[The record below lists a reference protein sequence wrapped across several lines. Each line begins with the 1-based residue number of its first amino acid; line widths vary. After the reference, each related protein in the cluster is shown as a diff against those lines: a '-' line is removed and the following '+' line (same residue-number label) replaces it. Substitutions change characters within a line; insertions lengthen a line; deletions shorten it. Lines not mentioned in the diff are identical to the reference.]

1 MPPTVSINLC
11 CYNSEKYLRE
21 TLESIVHQ
29 TYKDWE
35 LIIINDGS
43 TDSTESIVQEYIDA
57 GYPIIYHY
65 QQNKG
70 LSYSRNKAL
79 ELSGGDY
86 IALIDHDDLWLPEKL
101 AKQVIAMQKNED
113 HVLCYAGVIEI
124 DHMGR
129 ELRRYNLK
137 NYSGYMFEILLRQF
151 NINVPTA
158 FLRKTILQ
166 KSGLRFD
173 ERVSASEEYCLFMQL
188 AVNHKFLVLP
198 DILAKYRIHDE
209 ALTAKSISKWADE
222 REYTLNLI
230 CNDNAGIE
238 KKYPVE
244 FKEAYARARY
254 YRVRY
259 YVSIGNKLKAI
270 ALLSQNLLTNWRYMI
285 LFIILLLPTL
295 FWNFIHKIKT
305 RREI

>member
-21 TLESIVHQ
+21 TLESILHQ
-29 TYKDWE
+29 TYKNWE

-101 AKQVIAMQKNED
+101 AKQVIAMQRNKD

-124 DHMGR
+124 DHMGM

-137 NYSGYMFEILLRQF
+137 NNSGYMFETLLRQF
-151 NINVPTA
+151 DINVPTA
-158 FLRKTILQ
+158 LFRKSILQ

-198 DILAKYRIHDE
+198 DILAKYRIYDE

-230 CNDNAGIE
+230 CNDNPGIE

-305 RREI
+305 KREI